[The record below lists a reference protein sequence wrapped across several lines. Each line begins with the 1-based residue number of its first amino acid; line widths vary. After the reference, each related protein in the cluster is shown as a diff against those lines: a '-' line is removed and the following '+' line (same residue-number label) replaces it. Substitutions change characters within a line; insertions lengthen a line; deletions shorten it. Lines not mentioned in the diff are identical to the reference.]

1 MSATAQALTTQ
12 VYKVF
17 IKASPEQ
24 IWEAITTPEFTRK
37 YFHGAHIT
45 VTERT
50 YVSHGPDGDVWGD
63 DTRRGA

>member
-12 VYKVF
+12 VYQVF

-24 IWEAITTPEFTRK
+24 IWEAITTPEFTSR

-45 VTERT
+45 VTD
-50 YVSHGPDGDVWGD
+50 SHYPDSSGPRNSV
-63 DTRRGA
+63 